1 MYFRTLTMIMVI
13 ATNLA
18 AANDKSQSDTVLL
31 RGGRIIDGTGAPAY
45 FADLLIQDGYIAEIG
60 TQKDHSSARVIDVT
74 GYVIAPGLIDMMG
87 QTATPMLDTP
97 HLAVNLLAQGITTI
111 NAGEGASAAPLSTLQ
126 AKQMGW
132 RTMREYFHQLDQA
145 GLPLNVA
152 QSVGHTQIRR
162 LVMGEDNRTPE
173 PAELEEM
180 KHWVT
185 EAMQAGAIGLSTA
198 LIYPPAVFATTEEI
212 VALATVSAQY
222 GGRYFTHMR
231 NEGDRLL
238 EAIDET
244 LEIARQSASSVHIF
258 HLKAAGQANWNKIPL
273 AIARL
278 QSVRKEGL
286 DVTADIYPYVHN
298 GLGIASFIHPK
309 HFSDGRES
317 LLNRLHDSGL
327 QAQIKQ
333 EMETLTGWEN
343 WFRHIGKDWNRLIVG
358 NTPHTLYGKF
368 SGQSLTAIAQ
378 YYDHSPWKVF
388 YELVQTGAF
397 VLPKSMTEANKITL
411 MKQPF
416 ISFCTD
422 AGPDASQIGSH
433 PRAYGAFSRLL
444 GRYVRDLGVLSLE
457 QAISQATAVA
467 ANEIMAYDRGRI
479 ARGLAADLIVFDP
492 DTITDQATFATPN
505 RLSTGMHWV
514 FVNGQPVWENGKYTG
529 ARPGRV
535 LKGPGFQQLSD
546 N

>member
-1 MYFRTLTMIMVI
+1 MCFRTIAIMMII

-18 AANDKSQSDTVLL
+18 TANEQTQSTAVLL

-45 FADLLIQDGYIAEIG
+45 FADLLIQDGYIASIG
-60 TQKDHSSARVIDVT
+60 TLKGHPTARVIDVT

-87 QTATPMLDTP
+87 QTATPMLDNP

-111 NAGEGASAAPLSTLQ
+111 NAGEGVSAAPLPTQQ

-132 RTMREYFHQLDQA
+132 QTMREYFDNLDRV

-162 LVMGEDNRTPE
+162 LVMGEDNREPE
-173 PAELEEM
+173 AAELEEM
-180 KHWVT
+180 KHWVS
-185 EAMQAGAIGLSTA
+185 ESMEAGAIGLSTA
-198 LIYPPAVFATTEEI
+198 LIYPPAVFASTEEI
-212 VALATVSAQY
+212 IALATVAARY

-244 LEIARQSASSVHIF
+244 LEIARQSDSSVHIF
-258 HLKAAGQANWNKIPL
+258 HLKAAGQANWKKIPL

-278 QSVRKEGL
+278 QAIRKEGM

-309 HFSDGRES
+309 HFSQGRVS
-317 LLNRLHDSGL
+317 LLDRLHDSDL
-327 QAQIKQ
+327 KAQIKE
-333 EMETLTGWEN
+333 EMMTLTGWEN
-343 WFRHIGKDWNRLIVG
+343 WFRHIGKDWNRLIIG
-358 NTPHTLYGKF
+358 NTSHTLYRNF
-368 SGQSLTAIAQ
+368 SGQSLAAIAQ
-378 YYDHSPWKVF
+378 HFEHSPWRVF
-388 YELVQTGAF
+388 YDLVQTGAF
-397 VLPKSMTEANKITL
+397 VLPMSMTEANKITL
-411 MKQPF
+411 MKEPF

-433 PRAYGAFSRLL
+433 PRAYGAFPRLL

-479 ARGLAADLIVFDP
+479 ARGLAADLIVFDQ
-492 DTITDQATFATPN
+492 DTITDQATFAEPN
-505 RLSTGMHWV
+505 RLSTGVHWV

-535 LKGPGFQQLSD
+535 LKGPGYKQQPD
-546 N
+546 H

>member
-1 MYFRTLTMIMVI
+1 MYFRTIAIMMII

-18 AANDKSQSDTVLL
+18 TANEQPQSTAVLL

-45 FADLLIQDGYIAEIG
+45 FADLLIRDGYIASIG
-60 TQKDHSSARVIDVT
+60 TLKDHPTARVIDVT

-87 QTATPMLDTP
+87 QTATPMLENP

-111 NAGEGASAAPLSTLQ
+111 NAGEGVSAAPLPTQQ

-132 RTMREYFHQLDQA
+132 QTMREYFNNLDRV

-162 LVMGEDNRTPE
+162 LVMGEDNRAPKA
-173 PAELEEM
+173 AELEEM

-198 LIYPPAVFATTEEI
+198 LIYPPAVFASTEEI
-212 VALATVSAQY
+212 IALATVSARY

-244 LEIARQSASSVHIF
+244 LEIARQSNSSVHIF
-258 HLKAAGQANWNKIPL
+258 HLKAAGQANWKKIPL

-278 QSVRKEGL
+278 HAIRKEGM

-309 HFSDGRES
+309 HFSQGRVS
-317 LLNRLHDSGL
+317 LLDRLHDSDL
-327 QAQIKQ
+327 KAQIKE
-333 EMETLTGWEN
+333 EMMTLTGWEN
-343 WFRHIGKDWNRLIVG
+343 WFRHIGKDWNRLIIG
-358 NTPHTLYGKF
+358 NTSHTLYRDF
-368 SGQSLTAIAQ
+368 SGQSLSAIAQ
-378 YYDHSPWKVF
+378 HFDHSPWRVF
-388 YELVQTGAF
+388 YDLVQTGAF
-397 VLPKSMTEANKITL
+397 VLPMSMTEANKITL
-411 MKQPF
+411 MKEPF

-433 PRAYGAFSRLL
+433 PRAYGAFPRLL

-479 ARGLAADLIVFDP
+479 ARGLAADLIVFDQ
-492 DTITDQATFATPN
+492 DRITDQATFAEPN
-505 RLSTGMHWV
+505 RLSTGVHWV
-514 FVNGQPVWENGKYTG
+514 FVNGLPVWENGKYTG

-535 LKGPGFQQLSD
+535 LKGPGYKQQPD
-546 N
+546 H

>member
-1 MYFRTLTMIMVI
+1 MYFRTLTMILV
-13 ATNLA
+13 AVTNLA
-18 AANDKSQSDTVLL
+18 AANDKPQSNAVLL

-132 RTMREYFHQLDQA
+132 RTMREYFHQLDQV

-368 SGQSLTAIAQ
+368 SGQSLNAIAQ
-378 YYDHSPWKVF
+378 HYDHSPWKVF

-535 LKGPGFQQLSD
+535 LKGPGFQQLPD